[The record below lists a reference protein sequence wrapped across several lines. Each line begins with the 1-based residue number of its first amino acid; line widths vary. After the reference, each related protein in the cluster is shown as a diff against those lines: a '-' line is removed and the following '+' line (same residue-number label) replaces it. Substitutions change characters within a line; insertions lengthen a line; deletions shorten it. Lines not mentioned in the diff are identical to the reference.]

1 MPKVDID
8 GLCVDAAAGST
19 ILLAAEQ
26 AGISIP
32 HFCFH
37 PAFSPEGSCR
47 LCLVEVADSPKLELA
62 CATVVREGMKVL
74 TASPQ
79 VRDARRGVLE
89 FLLAEHPLD
98 CPICD
103 KAGECRLQDY
113 YQEYGLTE
121 GVFDE
126 TKIRREKKVRIGE
139 KLLLDRE
146 RCVLCTRCVRFLT
159 EVTKTGELAVVQ
171 RGVRSEVATYDGER
185 VRTPYAGNLV
195 DLCPTGAITDME
207 FRFTTRP
214 WFLERRE
221 SVCPLCGRGCNIFID
236 SHPGVPRVPG
246 SANVYRIRPR
256 FNAAVNGHWIC
267 DHGRYDYLRA
277 LRSVPP
283 SRLLWNRESRG
294 VEMSWDKATT
304 LVIAKLR
311 ALLETKGPE
320 RVALVLT
327 SFLTNE
333 EFYLIRRIFKFSLD
347 VRRVFFADPPPG
359 AADGFLLTEERAPN
373 RKGAELLG
381 FDPRPI
387 VFGELAESTDFILI
401 FGTALADLFSHEE
414 VSRVFGTI
422 QTKVLVAA
430 NPEALASQADFI
442 LPAVPAAGKD
452 GSFVNAESR
461 IQKFSA
467 AVRPCGEAR
476 PEWAILLDLARA
488 LRLDEEFF
496 GGVGGVSDIFERMAA
511 EFSVFGALR

>member
-1 MPKVDID
+1 MPKVAID

-19 ILLAAEQ
+19 ILNAAEQ

-47 LCLVEVADSPKLELA
+47 LCLVEVEGSPKLELA
-62 CATVVREGMKVL
+62 CATVVREGMKVV
-74 TASPQ
+74 TASAQ
-79 VRDARRGVLE
+79 VREARRGVLE

-113 YQEYGLTE
+113 YHAYGLTE

-126 TKIRREKKVRIGE
+126 TKERREKKVRIGE

-159 EVTKTGELAVVQ
+159 DVTKTGELAVVQ

-195 DLCPTGAITDME
+195 DLCPTGAITDTE
-207 FRFTTRP
+207 FRFKTRP

-221 SVCPLCGRGCNIFID
+221 SVCPLCGRGCNIFVD

-256 FNAAVNGHWIC
+256 FNADVNGHWIC
-267 DHGRYDYLRA
+267 DYGRYEYLRA
-277 LRSVPP
+277 LRPATR
-283 SRLLWNRESRG
+283 SRLMWRGESHG
-294 VEMSWDKATT
+294 VEMSWDKATA
-304 LVIAKLR
+304 LVTAKLR
-311 ALLETKGPE
+311 AVLETKGPE
-320 RVALVLT
+320 RVAVVLT

-333 EFYLIRRIFKFSLD
+333 EFYLIRRIFEISQG
-347 VRRVFFADPPPG
+347 VRRVFFADPQPG
-359 AADGFLLTEERAPN
+359 TADAFLLTAERAPN

-381 FDPRPI
+381 FEPRP
-387 VFGELAESTDFILI
+387 VVLGKLEESTDFIFI
-401 FGTALADLFSHEE
+401 FGTFLADLYSSQE
-414 VSRVFGTI
+414 VSRIFDKV
-422 QTKVLVAA
+422 QTKVLVAT
-430 NPEALASQADFI
+430 NPEALAFRADFV
-442 LPAVPAAGKD
+442 LPAVPTAGKD
-452 GSFVNAESR
+452 GSFVNADGR

-467 AVRPCGEAR
+467 AVRPSGDAR

-488 LRLDEEFF
+488 LRPDEEFF
-496 GGVGGVSDIFERMAA
+496 GGFRGVPDIFERMTA
-511 EFSVFGALR
+511 EYPVFGALR